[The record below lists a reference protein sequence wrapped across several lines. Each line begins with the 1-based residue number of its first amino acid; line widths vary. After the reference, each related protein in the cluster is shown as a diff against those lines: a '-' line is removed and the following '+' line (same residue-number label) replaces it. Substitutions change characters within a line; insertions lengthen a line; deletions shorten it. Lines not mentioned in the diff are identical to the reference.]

1 MGWWWAQNGRDGGVS
16 FVSRE
21 EEEGF
26 LERKL
31 DDITMGGVGRCGG
44 IQDSMYIY
52 VYSDDRV

>member
-1 MGWWWAQNGRDGGVS
+1 VG

-31 DDITMGGVGRCGG
+31 DDITTGAAGRCGG
-44 IQDSMYIY
+44 VQDSI
-52 VYSDDRV
+52 YSDD